1 MLLYP
6 FIPHSPSP
14 TLSTSPFRR
23 GSFMKEEKKASVY
36 LAEIN
41 PVKLVS
47 VEETEQNSQTL

>member
-6 FIPHSPSP
+6 FIPRSPSP

-41 PVKLVS
+41 QVKLVS

>member
-1 MLLYP
+1 
-6 FIPHSPSP
+6 
-14 TLSTSPFRR
+14 
-23 GSFMKEEKKASVY
+23 MKEEKKASVY